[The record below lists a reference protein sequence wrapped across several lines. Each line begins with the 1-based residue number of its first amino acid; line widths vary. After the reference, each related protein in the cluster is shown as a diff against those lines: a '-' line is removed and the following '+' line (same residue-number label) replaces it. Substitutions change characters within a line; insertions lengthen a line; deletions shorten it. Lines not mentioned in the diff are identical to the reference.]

1 MRSDQRG
8 RRDEPVIG
16 VSTNGDAVVV
26 RLGGELDLSN
36 AAAVRRAL
44 LDAVNGAS
52 GRVVVDLA
60 EVEFMDS
67 TALSALV
74 EARARLRERERFLL
88 AAPGLEARRALQVS
102 GLDRHFRVH
111 ETVEEALSSG
121 S

>member
-16 VSTNGDAVVV
+16 VATNGDAVVV

-36 AAAVRRAL
+36 AAAVRQAL
-44 LDAVNGAS
+44 LDAVDGTP

-60 EVEFMDS
+60 QVDFMDS
-67 TALSALV
+67 TALAALL

-88 AAPGLEARRALQVS
+88 AAPGLEAQRALQVS

-111 ETVEEALSSG
+111 ATVEEALAAEA
-121 S
+121 